1 MSLGPITRESA
12 AMENE
17 ELLAFAEEVRRVT
30 GRSLARITMGKPD
43 SAVVLLAA
51 LCKQAESILAVS
63 EMEEEVS
70 SEDRYNLSQLSI
82 DLQSGTEEE

>member
-12 AMENE
+12 GMENQ
-17 ELLAFAEEVRRVT
+17 ELLVFAEEVRRVT
-30 GRSLARITMGKPD
+30 GRSLARIAMGKPD

-63 EMEEEVS
+63 EMDEEVS
-70 SEDRYNLSQLSI
+70 SEDRYNLANLTV
-82 DLQSGTEEE
+82 DLQAGTEEE